1 MKQYGAL
8 RLKSTA
14 AEHLADGG
22 VLSLI
27 PALGVVA
34 LFEDTIE
41 QVVLAVLMPLAA
53 AITGNAGHQAL
64 AVTLRGITLNEMR
77 WVRIGGLLRWE
88 LVVGLSSGLSWRAG
102 GGAVGGSWLGG
113 PGVLMGQDNWKLGSI
128 LGLSMTVS
136 LGVGTIAG
144 VSIPLLMRRLGF
156 DLLIFRHLF
165 DHDYRRH
172 WPVELLG
179 ICRPWSEVV
188 AGGGRECTRSGPY

>member
-1 MKQYGAL
+1 MCSA
-8 RLKSTA
+8 
-14 AEHLADGG
+14 
-22 VLSLI
+22 LI

-41 QVVLAVLMPLAA
+41 QVAVLAVLMPLAA

-77 WVRIGGLLRWE
+77 RVRIGRLLRRE
-88 LVVGLSSGLSWRAG
+88 LVVGLSSGLS
-102 GGAVGGSWLGG
+102 LGVLVVVLLAALG
-113 PGVLMGQDNWKLGSI
+113 WVAPGVLMGQDNWKLGSI

-156 DLLIFRHLF
+156 DPAQSSAIFLIMITDAIGLLSF
-165 DHDYRRH
+165 
-172 WPVELLG
+172 LG
-179 ICRPWSEVV
+179 FAALGLKWLQGVG
-188 AGGGRECTRSGPY
+188 A